1 MARLSLTRQ
10 GLAVIAAGAI
20 ALVVGRVF
28 GIIELFVIGAGFLAA
43 VIVAVGYVWARRPRI
58 DADRWIHPTLLVAGD
73 TGQVDL
79 RLEHSGTFRSA
90 PFVLEE
96 PVTRTMTDD
105 HVARLPVASLRPD
118 TTSTSGYR
126 VPTRTRGLIDLGPL
140 RLIVTDALGIARSTS
155 VIVGTDEIVVAPRTL
170 PIDMPELG
178 RGPLGRALL
187 DSARRLGPGDFHG
200 LREYAT
206 GDEPRSIHWRAS
218 ARSDELMV
226 KEYAVEGLHQCTVV
240 FDASPGAHASND
252 NFEHGVTAAASVVH
266 SAMRAGLNTRFVTA
280 GGIDL
285 RGPDVAATTLR
296 VLARIEPSEAPLA
309 AFDTD
314 MVDGLVLLVVVTGS
328 GQTATW
334 RRSQAVSDPAITRV
348 LVATNDITGS
358 VRLAASACSDHD
370 FVSTWRALVGQPS
383 RAALS
388 DTPSV
393 APTGAPVG
401 APTGSLTTV
410 GRP

>member
-1 MARLSLTRQ
+1 
-10 GLAVIAAGAI
+10 
-20 ALVVGRVF
+20 
-28 GIIELFVIGAGFLAA
+28 
-43 VIVAVGYVWARRPRI
+43 
-58 DADRWIHPTLLVAGD
+58 LLVAGD

-79 RLEHSGTFRSA
+79 RLEHSGTFRTA

-105 HVARLPVASLRPD
+105 HVARLPVASLSPGS
-118 TTSTSGYR
+118 TSTSGYR
-126 VPTRTRGLIDLGPL
+126 VPTTTRGLIELGPL
-140 RLIVTDALGIARSTS
+140 RLIVTDALGIARSNS

-240 FDASPGAHASND
+240 FDASPGAHASTA
-252 NFEHGVTAAASVVH
+252 NFEHGVTAAASLVH
-266 SAMRAGLNTRFVTA
+266 SAMRAGLSTRFVTA

-296 VLARIEPSEAPLA
+296 VLARIEPSDAPLA

-334 RRSQAVSDPAITRV
+334 RHSQAVSDPAITRV
-348 LVATNDITGS
+348 LVATNDTAGG
-358 VRLAASACSDHD
+358 VRLAAPARSDRD
-370 FVSTWRALVGQPS
+370 FVSTWQALIGQPS
-383 RAALS
+383 HDMAS
-388 DTPSV
+388 DASPDAS
-393 APTGAPVG
+393 TGASTG
-401 APTGSLTTV
+401 ASAGSLTTV
-410 GRP
+410 GQP

>member
-20 ALVVGRVF
+20 AIAVGRVF
-28 GIIELFVIGAGFLAA
+28 AIIELFVIGAAFFAA
-43 VIVAVGYVWARRPRI
+43 VAVAVIYVWVRHPRI
-58 DADRWIHPTLLVAGD
+58 EADRWIRPSLLVAGD

-79 RLEHSGTFRSA
+79 RLQHSGTVRSA

-96 PVTRTMTDD
+96 PVVRTMTDD
-105 HVARLPVASLRPD
+105 HVARLPVPSLNPA

-126 VPTRTRGLIDLGPL
+126 VPTTTRGVIGLGPL
-140 RLIVTDALGIARSTS
+140 RLIVADALGIARSTTA
-155 VIVGTDEIVVAPRTL
+155 IVGTDEIVVAPRTL
-170 PIDMPELG
+170 PIDMPVLG

-187 DSARRLGPGDFHG
+187 ASARRLGPGDFHG

-218 ARSDELMV
+218 ARSDDLMV

-240 FDASPGAHASND
+240 FDASPGAHASTA
-252 NFEHGVTAAASVVH
+252 NFEHGVTAAASLVH
-266 SAMRAGLNTRFVTA
+266 SAMRAGLSTRFVTA

-285 RGPDVAATTLR
+285 RGPDVATITLR
-296 VLARIEPSEAPLA
+296 VLAQIEPTDASLA

-328 GQTATW
+328 NQTSTW
-334 RRSQAVSDPAITRV
+334 RTAQAVSDPAITRV
-348 LVATNDITGS
+348 LVTTNGS
-358 VRLAASACSDHD
+358 AGGTRLAAAAGSDD
-370 FVSTWRALVGQPS
+370 EFASRWQALVGQPT
-383 RAALS
+383 L
-388 DTPSV
+388 
-393 APTGAPVG
+393 APTPAPGDPSPLAQAGLV
-401 APTGSLTTV
+401 
-410 GRP
+410 R